1 MKLPKFFLSKP
12 FTHQAKRLLFRKRLP
27 NKLIRKLAKQSMS
40 SRDDVKA
47 AFFSFKSKAS
57 NYLTTVAAKNAN
69 SSYARDISRL
79 VSAGSVA
86 STNGPPGTNLI
97 PADTLI
103 PSDDEVLMV
112 YPSYSR
118 QTSDGW
124 FEVDVRGWLYL
135 PGQPNRKSRMVI
147 ATAKKVAGVRS
158 DVYNDR
164 YDDKIKDEEI
174 LDIIEGDYRNN
185 STSDL
190 SGSSERLPPSRT
202 QSFESSTTSSSVNS
216 YTQEETLKA
225 RIAPFFT
232 RPVAF
237 RTIKITFSGLTDDS
251 GSVMQ
256 TFTTETNTSGRFSTR
271 IKLNKQPSIVSVQA
285 HDNLV
290 SFEEVINISPYG
302 ISVIS
307 DIDDTIKNTG
317 ILGNKRELFRNV
329 FVHDYEKIAIEGVQ
343 RWYTKLQAQGVQF
356 HYVSNSPWQLYPTIS
371 EYLRNSNFPRG
382 SMHLKE
388 YSGFLTGLFEPAH
401 EKKRMNLNKI
411 LKDFP
416 NRRFIL
422 VGDSGEGDLEAYID
436 IARRFPS
443 QVLAIYIRDVTLPP
457 GDKMLLKEFQSLLPN
472 QTPHELKQSHDKTVS
487 LLDLPLETVRPTPP
501 KPRNFS
507 TPILPTSQAPP
518 VAATSSRR
526 VPPPI
531 PPKPSQYKLNK
542 KPEAPVLPPRS
553 SASTQPAA
561 GAPPPYQSR
570 APIPSQH
577 SSTSINSH
585 PPPPPL
591 PPRHTY
597 AQTPVIQ
604 PSSQDGYEF
613 NDILDKRIENW
624 KARFLSARKEL
635 PENVH
640 LHMWRVGSD
649 VEKESL
655 EVISRAKNTPFQG

>member
-1 MKLPKFFLSKP
+1 
-12 FTHQAKRLLFRKRLP
+12 
-27 NKLIRKLAKQSMS
+27 MS

-47 AFFSFKSKAS
+47 AFFSLKSKAS
-57 NYLTTVAAKNAN
+57 NYLNTVATKNAN
-69 SSYARDISRL
+69 SSYGREISRL
-79 VSAGSVA
+79 ISAGSVA

-124 FEVDVRGWLYL
+124 FEVEVRGWLYL

-147 ATAKKVAGVRS
+147 ATAKKVAGVRN
-158 DVYNDR
+158 DVSNGR
-164 YDDKIKDEEI
+164 YDDKIKEEKI
-174 LDIIEGDYRNN
+174 LDMIEGEYKNE

-190 SGSSERLPPSRT
+190 SRSSERFMFSRAH
-202 QSFESSTTSSSVNS
+202 SFGSSTTSSSVNS

-225 RIAPFFT
+225 RLAPFFT

-237 RTIKITFSGLTDDS
+237 RTINITFSGLTDES
-251 GSVMQ
+251 GCAMQ

-271 IKLNKQPSIVSVQA
+271 IKLHKQPTIVSVQA

-290 SFEEVINISPYG
+290 SFEEVINVGPFG

-343 RWYTKLQAQGVQF
+343 RWYTKLQAHGVQF

-388 YSGFLTGLFEPAH
+388 YSGFLNGLFEPAH

-411 LKDFP
+411 LNDFP
-416 NRRFIL
+416 NRKFIL

-457 GDKMLLKEFQSLLPN
+457 GDETLLSEFQIFRTKPA
-472 QTPHELKQSHDKTVS
+472 PHNLQQEQGKPVS
-487 LLDLPLETVRPTPP
+487 LLDLPLDAVRPTPP

-507 TPILPTSQAPP
+507 TPILSISQTPP
-518 VAATSSRR
+518 VATTSSRR

-542 KPEAPVLPPRS
+542 KPDAPPLPPRPGV
-553 SASTQPAA
+553 STQDATS
-561 GAPPPYQSR
+561 APPPYQSQTS
-570 APIPSQH
+570 ISSQH
-577 SSTSINSH
+577 SSTSTNNL

-591 PPRHTY
+591 PRRH
-597 AQTPVIQ
+597 AQAQHPVIQ

-640 LHMWRVGSD
+640 LHMWRVGKD
-649 VEKESL
+649 VEEESL
-655 EVISRAKNTPFQG
+655 EVLSRAKNAPFLG